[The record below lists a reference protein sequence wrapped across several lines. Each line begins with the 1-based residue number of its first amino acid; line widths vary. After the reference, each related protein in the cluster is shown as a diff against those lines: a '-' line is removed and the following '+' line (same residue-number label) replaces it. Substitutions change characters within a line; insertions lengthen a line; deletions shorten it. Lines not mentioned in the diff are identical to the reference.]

1 MLGGAAFLV
10 GANQRHLLADV
21 FVEKF
26 CGLEQIV
33 FVVLLDDAELVRVG
47 ERAEMHGSRI
57 DGGGDVHE
65 LQAKRAGGKHE
76 IADVANQ
83 RNVGVVNR
91 DVQLGLIIQPGGLI
105 GDRAGRFSFLELRNG
120 FVAGRRRRKA
130 TARLAEL
137 WGFSFRFHLNRDL
150 RSWLERHA
158 RNFLQGTPRKQDKW
172 LNPRRSILSG

>member
-120 FVAGRRRRKA
+120 FVPGRGISDHCAGSENGGGAKPPRGWRNC
-130 TARLAEL
+130 
-137 WGFSFRFHLNRDL
+137 GDFHF
-150 RSWLERHA
+150 A
-158 RNFLQGTPRKQDKW
+158 FT
-172 LNPRRSILSG
+172 SIGICLLG